1 MIDSRVGPL
10 GLDAVVDGYIRYSA
24 ALQRGDADADANA
37 HDAAAYD
44 ALETAIWQAPAA
56 VAWELVVTLL
66 RRAPDADL
74 DFHAAGPLENLVVHR
89 GPELIGEIEAEAARD
104 ERFRWALGCI
114 WLSRDEIPDDVLERV
129 VRASGD
135 AIQPFRPLKELESGA

>member
-10 GLDAVVDGYIRYSA
+10 GIDAVVDGYIRYSET
-24 ALQRGDADADANA
+24 LRRGDPDADANA
-37 HDAAAYD
+37 RDAAAYD
-44 ALETAIWQAPAA
+44 ALEAAIRGAPAA

-66 RRAPDADL
+66 RRAPDAEL

-89 GPELIGEIEAEAARD
+89 AAELIGEIEAEAARD

-114 WLSRDEIPDDVLERV
+114 WLSRDEIPDDVLQRV
-129 VRASGD
+129 VRASGG
-135 AIQPFRPLKELESGA
+135 AIQPFRPLKELECGA